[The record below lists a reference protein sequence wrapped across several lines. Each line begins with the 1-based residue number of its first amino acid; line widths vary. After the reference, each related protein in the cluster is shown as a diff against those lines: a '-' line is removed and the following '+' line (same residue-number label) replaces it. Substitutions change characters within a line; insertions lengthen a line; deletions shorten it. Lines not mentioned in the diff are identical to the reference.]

1 MVQQQV
7 KVRKKELE
15 QSLVLE
21 QNPLKSMIQDME
33 RDLELNHDFFLG
45 DNVVCKSK
53 DIIIPI
59 KNIKIAVVGR
69 KITVQQKLNHKIY
82 LGTFLGIFWG
92 VLISIMRR
100 LLSIVLLTSW
110 STWIRFL
117 WRENDRK
124 FPESNRWYVK
134 TEIIS
139 FEMNFIFIFAEM
151 TILLH

>member
-1 MVQQQV
+1 M

-82 LGTFLGIFWG
+82 LGTFLGIF
-92 VLISIMRR
+92 
-100 LLSIVLLTSW
+100 
-110 STWIRFL
+110 
-117 WRENDRK
+117 
-124 FPESNRWYVK
+124 
-134 TEIIS
+134 
-139 FEMNFIFIFAEM
+139 
-151 TILLH
+151 